1 MQRQFRREADQ
12 YPPEPEAGEGISR
25 TCYCGSEV
33 VVETSYTRKDP
44 GSRYFSC
51 NNVDDGDSHIWK
63 WWDVAI
69 QEELRETQTQL
80 RMVKDQFFESD
91 QKVAKLDKI
100 VGVLTKKTSVINYG
114 LAKGVS
120 VLVLVILVIVM
131 GCQSSVDLESP
142 EPAWFG
148 SQGPDEFVFHPGVES
163 SFQPGV
169 QSAVQPTVE
178 SANKE
183 RRKWSPNEDKILI
196 GAWLNTSKDPIVSC
210 DQKAERF
217 WKRIVDYY
225 NASPQLVGTV
235 PRELGPAK
243 QRWARIN
250 EQVCKFVGCYEAA
263 LRGQRSGQNEDDV
276 MKAALDSFFNI
287 YEHKFS
293 LEHAW
298 RELRH
303 DQKWCTTYMVKDG
316 GKEKRK
322 QVVDVDTED
331 DVAEPESR
339 PVGVKAAKAAGKR
352 KKSGKE
358 EEMSQL
364 QSIMEMKEKLSK
376 QKILE
381 RLLAKK
387 DPLSEMEESLKL
399 KLMTEML

>member
-1 MQRQFRREADQ
+1 MNLLSIGYVRVCVANRV
-12 YPPEPEAGEGISR
+12 
-25 TCYCGSEV
+25 T
-33 VVETSYTRKDP
+33 ETYNLNMNTTTGFVNLMYS
-44 GSRYFSC
+44 
-51 NNVDDGDSHIWK
+51 
-63 WWDVAI
+63 
-69 QEELRETQTQL
+69 
-80 RMVKDQFFESD
+80 
-91 QKVAKLDKI
+91 
-100 VGVLTKKTSVINYG
+100 
-114 LAKGVS
+114 
-120 VLVLVILVIVM
+120 
-131 GCQSSVDLESP
+131 QSSVDLESP

-196 GAWLNTSKDPIVSC
+196 GAWLNTSKDPVVSC

-235 PRELGPAK
+235 PRELRPAK

-250 EQVCKFVGCYEAA
+250 EQVCKFVGCYDAA
-263 LRGQRSGQNEDDV
+263 LRGQRSGQNDDDV

-322 QVVDVDTED
+322 PVVDVDTED

-387 DPLSEMEESLKL
+387 DPLSEMEESLKV

>member
-1 MQRQFRREADQ
+1 M
-12 YPPEPEAGEGISR
+12 
-25 TCYCGSEV
+25 
-33 VVETSYTRKDP
+33 
-44 GSRYFSC
+44 FSC
-51 NNVDDGDSHIWK
+51 SG
-63 WWDVAI
+63 
-69 QEELRETQTQL
+69 
-80 RMVKDQFFESD
+80 D

-131 GCQSSVDLESP
+131 GWKSFRGFKHQCQNSR
-142 EPAWFG
+142 WG
-148 SQGPDEFVFHPGVES
+148 W
-163 SFQPGV
+163 

-183 RRKWSPNEDKILI
+183 RRKWSPNEDKILV
-196 GAWLNTSKDPIVSC
+196 GAWLNTSKDPVVSC

-235 PRELGPAK
+235 PIELGPAK

-322 QVVDVDTED
+322 PVVDVDTED